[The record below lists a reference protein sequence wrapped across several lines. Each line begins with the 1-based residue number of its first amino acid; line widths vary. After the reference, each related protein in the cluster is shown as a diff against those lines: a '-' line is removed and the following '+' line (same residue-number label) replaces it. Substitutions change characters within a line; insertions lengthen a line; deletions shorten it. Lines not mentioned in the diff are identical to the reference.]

1 MCRFSITFFY
11 IFLLF
16 FILIPSVAANGKH
29 TENVAF
35 DDTKISNSTL
45 KIKKEGYLSLNRCN
59 YQEALAFSDSL
70 RKVGEK
76 EGDSDYAT
84 LHSYII
90 EGQANTMLGK
100 PEIAFR
106 NLQEALSLAQRLN
119 YYDALS
125 SVYNGLAIYDE
136 YINYDI
142 YGAISNYYSAIEN
155 AQIAGNKRRQAILL
169 DNLAGAYYRRNDP
182 ECIIYC
188 NRALEIAKEI
198 NDPIA
203 ISYAYLNLAEFA
215 VWQRDEEK
223 ALRYIEDARK
233 NAIEHNIDALMDLLV
248 IEARFYQS
256 SGQIKKAL
264 EICKELMEK
273 TDQSLPIPTI
283 ASSYLTYTSVLTSDN
298 QYELALATA
307 QKGLK
312 IMREKGIYIN
322 EPEFIDELMHIY
334 EKKGDF
340 KNSLQ
345 YARKAI
351 QIRDSTYSVSRER
364 GVEEAKIKYEIYEK
378 EKKIDD
384 QQKEISNNRMRII
397 LLIIFIVLVLTI
409 LSLVIFN
416 YQKQKNL
423 YKSIV
428 SQHKQNIQ
436 REKLLIEELEKYQQ
450 KKNEAK
456 TVAHDKNDSIMAS
469 FTTLMIK
476 EKIFKDPSI
485 SLATIADKLGTNRTY
500 LSRAINETSGKTF
513 SQVVIE
519 FRIREAISIMQEKEE
534 NYPLKMI
541 ANEVG
546 FSSISTFYSSF
557 TSMIGMTPAKYR
569 NQMKN
574 S

>member
-519 FRIREAISIMQEKEE
+519 FRIREAISIMQEK
-534 NYPLKMI
+534 
-541 ANEVG
+541 
-546 FSSISTFYSSF
+546 
-557 TSMIGMTPAKYR
+557 
-569 NQMKN
+569 
-574 S
+574 